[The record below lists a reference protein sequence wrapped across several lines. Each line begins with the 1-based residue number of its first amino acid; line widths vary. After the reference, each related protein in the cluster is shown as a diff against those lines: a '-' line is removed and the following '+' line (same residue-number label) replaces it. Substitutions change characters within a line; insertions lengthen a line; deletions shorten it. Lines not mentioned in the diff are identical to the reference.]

1 MALATYELAGGTMRN
16 VRIGLGGIEE
26 KPRRIAAA
34 EAALEGQQPG
44 EQVFAAAADAAIA
57 DVDAMED
64 ASTSQEYRRDL
75 AGVAIRRA
83 LKAGMAAETAAK

>member
-1 MALATYELAGGTMRN
+1 MTMLKSLAATA
-16 VRIGLGGIEE
+16 I
-26 KPRRIAAA
+26 
-34 EAALEGQQPG
+34 
-44 EQVFAAAADAAIA
+44 FAAAAAIA

-83 LKAGMAAETAAK
+83 LKVSMAAETAGK